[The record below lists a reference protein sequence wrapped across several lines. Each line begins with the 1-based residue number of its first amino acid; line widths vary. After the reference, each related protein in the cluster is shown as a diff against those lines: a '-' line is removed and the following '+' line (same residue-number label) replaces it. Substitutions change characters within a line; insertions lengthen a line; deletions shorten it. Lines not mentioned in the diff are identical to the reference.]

1 MNSILEQHLF
11 DIRKMLNPPADVQ
24 DSVFASA
31 REATG
36 PLAFIL
42 SAMRGPDNAFD
53 CGKLKSRTT
62 DPIRAKAFGRW
73 GIGSCSED
81 TDLFVLLYED
91 EEVIVPVMGGLMFAS
106 GPQIHFIIHIIRACE
121 ALELDIVIKGK
132 SGTRRWYF
140 PKGEEFW
147 HER

>member
-31 REATG
+31 REVAG
-36 PLAFIL
+36 PLAFIF
-42 SAMRGPDNAFD
+42 SAMRGPDNALD
-53 CGKLKSRTT
+53 CGELKSRTT

-73 GIGSCSED
+73 GIGSCSTEK
-81 TDLFVLLYED
+81 DLFVTLYEN
-91 EEVIVPVMGGLMFAS
+91 EEVIAPKSNGLILANGS
-106 GPQIHFIIHIIRACE
+106 QIHFIIHIIRACE
-121 ALELDIVIKGK
+121 ALGLDIVMHGK
-132 SGTRRWYF
+132 SGIRRWEYTSDRS
-140 PKGEEFW
+140 W